1 MVLASIYSFP
11 SFIYL
16 FIFTV
21 LQPYIALMPV
31 LINSALVR
39 LHKAIWLAIV
49 EGHHKTML

>member
-1 MVLASIYSFP
+1 MLLASIYSFP

-21 LQPYIALMPV
+21 LQPFNALIPK

-39 LHKAIWLAIV
+39 LHKAIWLAII

>member
-21 LQPYIALMPV
+21 LQPHIALMPV
-31 LINSALVR
+31 FINSALVQ
-39 LHKAIWLAIV
+39 LHKAIWLAKV
-49 EGHHKTML
+49 EGDHKAML